1 MKLTSKQVSYLKSQ
15 AHHLQPIFQIGKNGL
30 SAEQVNQIND
40 ALEKRELIKISLL
53 QSNLESPKETAEIIA
68 DKSGAN
74 IIQVIGKVIVL
85 FKKSS
90 KKENR
95 EISLTLPK
103 A

>member
-1 MKLTSKQVSYLKSQ
+1 MKLKSKQVAYLKSQ

-30 SAEQVNQIND
+30 SDEQVSQIND

-68 DKSGAN
+68 EKTGSN
-74 IIQVIGKVIVL
+74 IIQVIGRVIIL

-90 KKENR
+90 KEENR
-95 EISLTLPK
+95 KISLTLPK

>member
-1 MKLTSKQVSYLKSQ
+1 MKLTSKQVSHLKSQ
-15 AHHLQPIFQIGKNGL
+15 AHHLQPIFQIGKKGL
-30 SAEQVNQIND
+30 STEQINQIND

-53 QSNLESPKETAEIIA
+53 QSNLERPKETAEIIA
-68 DKSGAN
+68 DQSGAN